1 MTIVPLPTT
10 EPADATPAV
19 AADPGPPATG
29 RRPRSWRPRTLRRRW
44 LGLLAGGYLVLLTV
58 ACVGASLWAPA
69 DPELQD
75 LAHPLAGPSS
85 AHWLGTDRLGRDVLS
100 RLLYGGQVTLVAVVE
115 AVLVFAVLGI
125 TLGVL
130 AGYFGGWLDRSIGWV
145 ADLLLALPGIIVLL
159 MVLSVFPGNST
170 ATMVVLG
177 IISCPL
183 LLRVTRGVTSSV
195 RREPYVQA
203 ARLSGLGSAQVMRR
217 HVLPRLVGPIIV
229 QLSLFAAT
237 AVLVQAAL
245 SFLGLARPESEGP
258 SWGNMVGAAA
268 EVTSEA
274 PWLAVP
280 TGGILALTV
289 LALGLFGDALRD
301 ARADRIQP
309 AFAARR
315 LRVDR
320 PAGATPAPGPA
331 GLLSVRGLTVAF
343 DLPHGEATAIRDVS
357 FDVAAGEIVGIV
369 GESGSGK
376 TVTARS
382 LLGLL
387 PPSGHVVAGAAVF
400 DGTELTGL
408 SERELGRVRGS
419 RIALVSQEP
428 LSGLDPV
435 FRVGSQLA
443 EVVRRHQRVGRAA
456 ARARAVELL
465 ATVQIAEP
473 ERVARLYPSE
483 LSGGMAQRVSIALA
497 LAGDPALLIADEP
510 TTALD
515 VTVQAEILAL
525 LRELRDRRDM
535 AIVFVTHDWGV
546 LADVCDRAVVM
557 YAGEVVEEAAVE
569 ELYRAPRHPYTRS
582 LLAANPHRAAV
593 ADTLPTIRGSVPSPA
608 VWAVGC
614 RFRPRCEFATDECA
628 AGPIPLVP
636 VGAGREVRCIR
647 HEEVVDR

>member
-1 MTIVPLPTT
+1 
-10 EPADATPAV
+10 
-19 AADPGPPATG
+19 
-29 RRPRSWRPRTLRRRW
+29 
-44 LGLLAGGYLVLLTV
+44 
-58 ACVGASLWAPA
+58 
-69 DPELQD
+69 
-75 LAHPLAGPSS
+75 
-85 AHWLGTDRLGRDVLS
+85 
-100 RLLYGGQVTLVAVVE
+100 
-115 AVLVFAVLGI
+115 
-125 TLGVL
+125 
-130 AGYFGGWLDRSIGWV
+130 
-145 ADLLLALPGIIVLL
+145 
-159 MVLSVFPGNST
+159 
-170 ATMVVLG
+170 
-177 IISCPL
+177 
-183 LLRVTRGVTSSV
+183 VTSSV

-309 AFAARR
+309 AFAPRR
-315 LRVDR
+315 QRVDR
-320 PAGATPAPGPA
+320 PAGATPAPAPV

-343 DLPHGEATAIRDVS
+343 DLPHGEATAVRDVS

-419 RIALVSQEP
+419 RLALVSQEP

-435 FRVGSQLA
+435 FRVDSQLA
-443 EVVRRHQRVGRAA
+443 EVVRRHQRVGRTA

-593 ADTLPTIRGSVPSPA
+593 ADTLPTIRGSVPSPS

-614 RFRPRCEFATDECA
+614 RFRPRCEFATDDCA
-628 AGPIPLVP
+628 AGPIPLIP

-647 HEEVVDR
+647 HQEVVDR

>member
-1 MTIVPLPTT
+1 
-10 EPADATPAV
+10 
-19 AADPGPPATG
+19 
-29 RRPRSWRPRTLRRRW
+29 
-44 LGLLAGGYLVLLTV
+44 
-58 ACVGASLWAPA
+58 
-69 DPELQD
+69 
-75 LAHPLAGPSS
+75 
-85 AHWLGTDRLGRDVLS
+85 
-100 RLLYGGQVTLVAVVE
+100 
-115 AVLVFAVLGI
+115 
-125 TLGVL
+125 
-130 AGYFGGWLDRSIGWV
+130 
-145 ADLLLALPGIIVLL
+145 
-159 MVLSVFPGNST
+159 
-170 ATMVVLG
+170 
-177 IISCPL
+177 
-183 LLRVTRGVTSSV
+183 
-195 RREPYVQA
+195 
-203 ARLSGLGSAQVMRR
+203 
-217 HVLPRLVGPIIV
+217 
-229 QLSLFAAT
+229 
-237 AVLVQAAL
+237 
-245 SFLGLARPESEGP
+245 
-258 SWGNMVGAAA
+258 MVGAAA

-309 AFAARR
+309 AFAPRR
-315 LRVDR
+315 RRTAR
-320 PAGATPAPGPA
+320 PADARPAPAPDRT

-343 DLPHGEATAIRDVS
+343 DLPQGGQATAVRDVS

-387 PPSGHVVAGAAVF
+387 PPSGQVVAGSAVF
-400 DGTELTGL
+400 DGTALTTLG
-408 SERELGRVRGS
+408 ERELARVRGC

-443 EVVRRHQRVGRAA
+443 EVIRRHQRAGRAA
-456 ARARAVELL
+456 ARVRAVELL
-465 ATVQIAEP
+465 RTVQIAEP

-525 LRELRDRRDM
+525 LRELRDRRGM

-546 LADVCDRAVVM
+546 LADVCDRALVM
-557 YAGEVVEEAAVE
+557 YAGEIVEQAAVE
-569 ELYRAPRHPYTRS
+569 DLYRSPRHPYTRS

-608 VWAVGC
+608 VWAAGC
-614 RFRPRCEFATDECA
+614 RFRPRCDLATDACA
-628 AGPIPLVP
+628 AGPIPLIP
-636 VGAGREVRCIR
+636 VGAGRQVRCIR